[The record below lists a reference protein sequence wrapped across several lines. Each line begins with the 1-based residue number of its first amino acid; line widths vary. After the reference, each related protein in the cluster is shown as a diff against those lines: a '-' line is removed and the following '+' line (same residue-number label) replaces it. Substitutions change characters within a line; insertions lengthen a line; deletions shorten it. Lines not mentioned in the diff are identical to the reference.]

1 MPSTYRY
8 SYPNWKSY
16 QMIPPRPRVGLY
28 NGQLLRHGY
37 IFGYKFTGASTSPPN
52 VNPYT
57 GASTNSGTGNVHPAA
72 PAYRQIDWTTA
83 MVFQFNPVHLRM
95 DVAMMPVDSPDM
107 AAPGANLPDYA
118 PGLAT
123 TSLQLFF
130 DRTNEIARATMGNP
144 GRAGETKFKELGV
157 QVDLFDFLRV
167 ISGGDTSVLGQ
178 YEDPPPEEDSPF
190 TGTVSR
196 DSLNRLT
203 GMLMDSVVSGSQ
215 IMMKPFAVVFNQN
228 LAINVMKMT
237 SFAFDFV
244 RFTADLVPTTVQID
258 MTLEVSNMGTK
269 AFATSAGGAPP
280 LAPGAPPPG
289 VTPPG
294 ATTPGAVAQSITSGL
309 GII

>member
-37 IFGYKFTGASTSPPN
+37 IFGYKFAGASAPSPN

-57 GASTNSGTGNVHPAA
+57 GASTDSGTGNVHPT
-72 PAYRQIDWTTA
+72 PTYRQIDWTTA
-83 MVFQFNPVHLRM
+83 MVFQFNPVHLPM
-95 DVAMMPVDSPDM
+95 TVQLMPVDSPDQ
-107 AAPGANLPDYA
+107 AAGGGNLPDVA

-167 ISGGDTSVLGQ
+167 ISGGDESVLGQ
-178 YEDPPPEEDSPF
+178 YEEPPPEEDSPF
-190 TGTVSR
+190 SGTVSR

-203 GMLMDSVVSGSQ
+203 GMLMDATVAGSQ

-228 LAINVMKMT
+228 LAINVLKMT
-237 SFAFDFV
+237 SFTFDFV

-269 AFATSAGGAPP
+269 AFVTGAGGSAPIG
-280 LAPGAPPPG
+280 PGTPPPG

-294 ATTPGAVAQSITSGL
+294 ATTPGAVAQSVTSGL